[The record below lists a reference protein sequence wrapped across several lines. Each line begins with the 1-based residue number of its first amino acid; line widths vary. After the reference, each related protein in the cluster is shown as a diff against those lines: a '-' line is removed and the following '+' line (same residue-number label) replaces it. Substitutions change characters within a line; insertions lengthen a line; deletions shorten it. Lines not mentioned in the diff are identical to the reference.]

1 MASFL
6 YAENRGRIVNRA
18 VGLLAAGALMLP
30 AGVIFAAVGQ
40 WICAAM
46 LWAGAA
52 GSIAA
57 ALCFRNKQSI

>member
-1 MASFL
+1 M

-18 VGLLAAGALMLP
+18 VGLLAAAGALMLP

-40 WICAAM
+40 WICTAM

>member
-1 MASFL
+1 M
-6 YAENRGRIVNRA
+6 VNRA
-18 VGLLAAGALMLP
+18 VGLLAAAGALMLL

-46 LWAGAA
+46 LRAGAA

-57 ALCFRNKQSI
+57 ALGFRNKQSI